1 MSDRGVEDPGLPP
14 APGTTAAVPPGAIP
28 LPRFPLPRI
37 SHGDIPL
44 VMPYVYVVALG
55 LAIYSLNSNLLVGTG
70 AIDARFSLIVPLALV
85 AFGQTL
91 VMFTR
96 GIDLSVGGL
105 ISMVSA
111 LLAAHLNE
119 GGGLLVLELLGVAA
133 VAVLIGALNG
143 GLIAYTRLQPFI
155 VTLATWSIWGGVAF
169 AILPVEG
176 GAPSSGLISAV
187 LGNLVGV
194 PKSVW
199 AVALLFVLWNW
210 LRPTRFIT
218 DLIAIGSDEERARLL
233 GVHLVRRKLQAYAFS
248 AVLAALAS
256 IWVTAQT
263 EAGAPN
269 GGDQFILSSV
279 AAVVL
284 GGTSIFGG
292 KGSAASSIVGAIA
305 FLMIPDLVFAL
316 NLTSFW
322 SIFFQ
327 GFILIA
333 AVTFNSIIQ
342 QRAGRQA

>member
-1 MSDRGVEDPGLPP
+1 MTDQSTTGSLPP
-14 APGTTAAVPPGAIP
+14 APGTTPSIPPSAIP
-28 LPRFPLPRI
+28 RGPAVLPRLARGDLPL
-37 SHGDIPL
+37 L
-44 VMPYVYVVALG
+44 MPYVYVLALG
-55 LAIYSLNSNLLVGTG
+55 LTIHSLNSNLISGTG
-70 AIDARFSLIVPLALV
+70 AVDARFSLIVPLALV

-111 LLAAHLNE
+111 LLATHLND
-119 GGGLLVLELLGVAA
+119 GGALLVLEFAGIVAIA
-133 VAVLIGALNG
+133 TLVGSLNGVLIASTG
-143 GLIAYTRLQPFI
+143 LQPFI

-169 AILPVEG
+169 ALLPVEG
-176 GAPSSGLISAV
+176 GTPSPGLTSAV
-187 LGNLVGV
+187 LGNLAGV

-199 AVALLFVLWNW
+199 AVALLFCLWYW
-210 LRPTRFIT
+210 LRPTRFVT
-218 DLIAIGSDEERARLL
+218 DLIAIGSDEDRARLT
-233 GVHLVRRKLQAYAFS
+233 GVHLVRRKLQAYAVS
-248 AVLAALAS
+248 AALAALAS

-292 KGSAASSIVGAIA
+292 KGSAASSIVGATA
-305 FLMIPDLVFAL
+305 FLMIPDLVFVL
-316 NLTSFW
+316 KLTSFW

-333 AVTFNSIIQ
+333 AVTFNSAIQ
-342 QRAGRQA
+342 QRTGRTR

>member
-1 MSDRGVEDPGLPP
+1 VSETPTETPPLGGLES
-14 APGTTAAVPPGAIP
+14 AAAIATASRRLDLAAGFGRADLP
-28 LPRFPLPRI
+28 LL
-37 SHGDIPL
+37 
-44 VMPYVYVVALG
+44 MPYVYVLGLG
-55 LAIYSLNSNLLVGTG
+55 LAIYALSPRLITG
-70 AIDARFSLIVPLALV
+70 PGALDARFTLIVPLALV

-105 ISMVSA
+105 ISLVSA
-111 LLAAHLNE
+111 LIATHLNA
-119 GGGLLVLELLGVAA
+119 GGAAMVGELLA
-133 VAVLIGALNG
+133 VVMLAVLIGTLNG
-143 GLIAYTRLQPFI
+143 LVISYTGLQPFI

-169 AILPVEG
+169 ATLPVEG
-176 GAPSSGLISAV
+176 GTPAPGLISAV
-187 LGNLVGV
+187 LGSLLGV

-199 AVALLFVLWNW
+199 AVALLFLLWLW
-210 LRPTRFIT
+210 LRQTRFIT
-218 DLIAIGSDEERARLL
+218 DLTAIGSDEERARLL
-233 GVHLVRRKLQAYAFS
+233 GVHVTRRKIQAYTFS

-263 EAGAPN
+263 AAGAPN

-292 KGSAASSIVGAIA
+292 KGSVASSIVGAVA

-316 NLTSFW
+316 SLTSFW

-327 GFILIA
+327 GLILIL
-333 AVTFNSIIQ
+333 AVTFNSLIQ
-342 QRAGRQA
+342 TRAGRAA

>member
-1 MSDRGVEDPGLPP
+1 MSDDGVEEPGLPP
-14 APGTTAAVPPGAIP
+14 APGTTAAIPPGAIP
-28 LPRFPLPRI
+28 LPRFRAPRI
-37 SHGDIPL
+37 SQADLPL
-44 VMPYVYVVALG
+44 LMPYVYVVALG

-70 AIDARFSLIVPLALV
+70 ALDARFSLIVPLALV

-96 GIDLSVGGL
+96 GIDLSVGGV
-105 ISMVSA
+105 ISLVSA
-111 LLAAHLNE
+111 LLATHLNE
-119 GGGLLVLELLGVAA
+119 GGALLVLELLA
-133 VAVLIGALNG
+133 VIALAVLIGALNG
-143 GLIAYTRLQPFI
+143 ALVAYTRMQPFI

-176 GAPSSGLISAV
+176 GVPSSGLISAV
-187 LGNLVGV
+187 LGDLFGV
-194 PKSVW
+194 PKSVC
-199 AVALLFVLWNW
+199 AVALLFLLWYW
-210 LRPTRFIT
+210 IRPTRFIT

-233 GVHLVRRKLQAYAFS
+233 GVHLVRRKLQAYAAC

-316 NLTSFW
+316 DLTSFW

-327 GFILIA
+327 GFILIL
-333 AVTFNSIIQ
+333 AVTFNSLIQ
-342 QRAGRQA
+342 QRAGRRS

>member
-1 MSDRGVEDPGLPP
+1 V
-14 APGTTAAVPPGAIP
+14 
-28 LPRFPLPRI
+28 I
-37 SHGDIPL
+37 S
-44 VMPYVYVVALG
+44 V
-55 LAIYSLNSNLLVGTG
+55 
-70 AIDARFSLIVPLALV
+70 
-85 AFGQTL
+85 
-91 VMFTR
+91 
-96 GIDLSVGGL
+96 
-105 ISMVSA
+105 VSA
-111 LLAAHLNE
+111 LLATHLNE
-119 GGGLLVLELLGVAA
+119 GGFLLVLELLLLVLMAI
-133 VAVLIGALNG
+133 LIGCLNG
-143 GLIAYTRLQPFI
+143 ALIAYTRLQPFI

-176 GAPSSGLISAV
+176 GAPSPGLISAV
-187 LGNLVGV
+187 LGDLFGV

-199 AVALLFVLWNW
+199 AVALLFVLWSW
-210 LRPTRFIT
+210 LKPTRFIT

-269 GGDQFILSSV
+269 SGDQFILSSV

-327 GFILIA
+327 GLILVL

-342 QRAGRQA
+342 QRAGRH

>member
-1 MSDRGVEDPGLPP
+1 MQHAGRFGRSDLP
-14 APGTTAAVPPGAIP
+14 
-28 LPRFPLPRI
+28 LL
-37 SHGDIPL
+37 
-44 VMPYVYVVALG
+44 MPYFYVLALG
-55 LAIYSLNSNLLVGTG
+55 LAIYVLGPRLISGPG
-70 AIDARFSLIVPLALV
+70 ALDARFTLIVPLALV

-105 ISMVSA
+105 ISLVSA
-111 LLAAHLNE
+111 LIATH
-119 GGGLLVLELLGVAA
+119 
-133 VAVLIGALNG
+133 LNG
-143 GLIAYTRLQPFI
+143 GGAALIGELLAVVGLAILIGVLNGVIVSYTGLQPFI

-169 AILPVEG
+169 AVLPVEG
-176 GAPSSGLISAV
+176 GAPAPGLMSAL
-187 LGNLVGV
+187 LGSLLGV

-199 AVALLFVLWNW
+199 VVALLFLLWLW

-218 DLIAIGSDEERARLL
+218 DLTAIGSDEERARLL
-233 GVHLVRRKLQAYAFS
+233 GVRVARRKIQAYAFS
-248 AVLAALAS
+248 AVFAALAS

-263 EAGAPN
+263 AAGAPN
-269 GGDQFILSSV
+269 GGDQFILSSI

-292 KGSAASSIVGAIA
+292 KGSAASSIVGAVA

-327 GFILIA
+327 GLILIV
-333 AVTFNSIIQ
+333 AVTFNSLVQ
-342 QRAGRQA
+342 TRGGRAA